1 MKIYPTTSA
10 LDATTLSNLQSVTNA
25 TLQSAKDAWVQDDS
39 STALAQLILAVSFLA
54 TRVRELERL
63 NGEMKKE

>member
-1 MKIYPTTSA
+1 MTTYPTTPA

-25 TLQSAKDAWVQDDS
+25 TLRSAKDAWVQDDS

-63 NGEMKKE
+63 NGETKGE